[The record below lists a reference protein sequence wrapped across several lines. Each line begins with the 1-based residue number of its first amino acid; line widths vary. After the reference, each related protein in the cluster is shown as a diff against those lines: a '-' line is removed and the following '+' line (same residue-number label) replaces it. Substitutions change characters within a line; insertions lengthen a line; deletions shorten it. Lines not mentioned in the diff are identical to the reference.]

1 MCNGQ
6 SVLSF
11 RLLVPTPDTFLPL
24 WQHHSPPPAPVQV
37 KKKLLLVN
45 LSALLTGGK
54 GGTGDLLK
62 LIFREAQL
70 YDALIF
76 FDEWCGA

>member
-1 MCNGQ
+1 MDRACFHF
-6 SVLSF
+6 VFSF
-11 RLLVPTPDTFLPL
+11 RHPTHFFPSGSTTP
-24 WQHHSPPPAPVQV
+24 PPPAPVQV